1 MIIKREKKDRVRIG
15 YIGLGRRGFGMFK
28 NNIAKMNDVDVLW
41 LCDFDEKKIERA
53 QECLVAGGKPQ
64 ARSTTDYKELLADPD
79 VDAVL
84 VMTGWDTHIECA
96 LASLRA
102 GKYTA
107 MEVGGAY
114 DISECYALV
123 DAYEQN
129 ATPLMMLENCCYG
142 RKELMA
148 LRMAREG
155 LFGKIVHAAGGY
167 LHYLNECE
175 LFGNLPA
182 GETDTTHYRQY
193 NYLNRNCENY
203 PTHEFGPISK
213 VLRINRGNRVLTV
226 SSFASRPAGLKDFSS
241 RHLPDD
247 YPLKGADYNQG
258 DIVTT
263 ILTCAGGETVVLTLD
278 TTIPRPYYSRNFT
291 IRGTLGCCI
300 EEGNGSATFFLEGM
314 KEGVMGN
321 EKEFYEKYDHPLQ
334 AENASIEQ
342 NVGHAENI
350 DWLVLRA
357 FIEAVKAGTDT
368 PIDAYDT
375 ATWLAI
381 TPLSAASITKGGAS
395 VEMPDFTRGR
405 WFNREPVVACKY
417 CLDEV
422 CEDPD
427 IPIIPEI

>member
-1 MIIKREKKDRVRIG
+1 MIIKREKKEKVRIG

-28 NNIAKMNDVDVLW
+28 NNIVKMKDVDILW
-41 LCDFDEKKIERA
+41 ICDFDEQKLERA
-53 QECLVAGGKPQ
+53 QECLKEEGRPI
-64 ARSTTDYKELLADPD
+64 ARATTDYKKLLADPD

-96 LASLRA
+96 IASLKA

-114 DISECYALV
+114 DISECFALV

-129 ATPLMMLENCCYG
+129 QAPLMMLENCCYG

-155 LFGKIVHAAGGY
+155 LFGELVHASGGY
-167 LHYLNECE
+167 MHYLNECE
-175 LFGNLPA
+175 LFGNLYE
-182 GETDTTHYRQY
+182 GKTDTEHYRQY

-203 PTHEFGPISK
+203 PTHEFGPIAK

-226 SSFASRPAGLKDFSS
+226 SSFASKAVGLKDFSS
-241 RHLPDD
+241 RHLPDG
-247 YPLKGADYNQG
+247 YPLKGADFNQG

-263 ILTCAGGETVVLTLD
+263 VLTCAGGQTVVLTLD
-278 TTIPRPYYSRNFT
+278 TTVPRPYYSRNFT
-291 IRGTLGCCI
+291 IRGTRGCCI
-300 EEGNGSATFFLEGM
+300 EEGNGSATFYLEGM

-334 AENASIEQ
+334 AENSNLEQ
-342 NVGHAENI
+342 NEGHAENI
-350 DWLVLRA
+350 DWLVLRG

-381 TPLSAASITKGGAS
+381 TPLSAASIAKGGAS

-405 WFNREPVVACKY
+405 WFNREPAITCKY

-422 CEDPD
+422 CADPD
-427 IPIIPEI
+427 TPIIP